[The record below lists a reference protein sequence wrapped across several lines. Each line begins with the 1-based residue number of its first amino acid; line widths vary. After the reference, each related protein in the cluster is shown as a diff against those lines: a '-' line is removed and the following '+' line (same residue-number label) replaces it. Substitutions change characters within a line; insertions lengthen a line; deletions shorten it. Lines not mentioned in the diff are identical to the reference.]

1 VPIDTA
7 STTATA
13 MPITSNTG
21 SARCFMTVPLTRS
34 SHGVHGRAKPNA
46 SRLAP
51 DTRRSHTER
60 TSPNRMKQPSR
71 RLASLV
77 VLSVAIGMVA
87 TSADA
92 QTGFKADAT
101 RQLET
106 YGEIVYRTYR
116 DAHRAA
122 LELQKAVEQ
131 LIATPT
137 PATLARARKA
147 WLATRPSYG
156 RSEAFRFYGGPI
168 DAGKQDDFGSA
179 TGLEGLL
186 NAWPLN
192 EAFIDYVIQGSEPI
206 AAQTLVRKNARD
218 DEADV
223 TTGFHAV
230 EFLLWGQDR
239 NPNGPGDRQVSDFVG
254 EGSAKRRRTYLKAA
268 TDLIV
273 EQLKTLVDA
282 WAPKQQNYRAMLL
295 KMQQATSVQNMLT
308 GIATLCGFE
317 LASERL
323 GTALDSSSQEDEQS
337 CFSDSTHVDVL
348 ANAIGIENV
357 YLGRYDGFRGAGL
370 DQLVAAANPDLAR
383 YLAKQ
388 LHTTVELARQLDQ
401 PFDRTLASPEGSP
414 QRARVEALV
423 SSLQILADLLKQS
436 AAALGVP
443 ILLGDND

>member
-1 VPIDTA
+1 
-7 STTATA
+7 
-13 MPITSNTG
+13 
-21 SARCFMTVPLTRS
+21 
-34 SHGVHGRAKPNA
+34 
-46 SRLAP
+46 
-51 DTRRSHTER
+51 
-60 TSPNRMKQPSR
+60 MKQPSR
-71 RLASLV
+71 RLASLI
-77 VLSVAIGMVA
+77 VLSIAIGMVA

-92 QTGFKADAT
+92 QTGFNADAT

-206 AAQTLVRKNARD
+206 TAQTLVRKNARD

-239 NPNGPGDRQVSDFVG
+239 DPNGPGDRQVSDFVG
-254 EGSAKRRRTYLKAA
+254 EGSAQRRRSYLKVA
-268 TDLIV
+268 TDLLV

-282 WAPKQQNYRAMLL
+282 WSPGSPGAPKQQNYRATMLE
-295 KMQQATSVQNMLT
+295 MQQATSVRNMLT
-308 GIATLCGFE
+308 GIATLSGFE

-323 GTALDSSSQEDEQS
+323 GTALDSGSQEDEQS
-337 CFSDSTHVDVL
+337 CFSDNTHVDVL

-357 YLGRYDGFRGAGL
+357 YLGRYDGFEGAGL

-383 YLAKQ
+383 YLAKR
-388 LHTTVELARQLDQ
+388 LHTTVELARQLDP
-401 PFDRTLASPEGSP
+401 PFDRTLASSEGSP
-414 QRARVEALV
+414 RRARVEALV